1 MERPKTCMNC
11 GTPLGE
17 NVRFCPTCGAPAPN
31 TGYAGYPAA
40 SVPKAAPENVPSPA
54 VPAKKR
60 RTPLII
66 AILAAAVIL
75 FGVGGFFL
83 GRTFAVPGSEP
94 ATKADRKNSSDGKS
108 TAEPKKTDR
117 SAAPDPAAAALAI
130 ADKEFTELIAG
141 ITEERVELYSTD
153 AEVIAATERI
163 KERMSAGDREIR
175 LYSVTLDEDFPR
187 SAEEFFPYLTAAV
200 SASNNAYGIVATA
213 ASAVAQ
219 KLNLNNSYCYPG
231 DADGNTLYLA
241 ELRNDETVTACM
253 ICLVNGH
260 HAIETLTI
268 PVFAEDFAPRQLV
281 ALAVSELP
289 EGKKPTVK
297 RLQSETL
304 PLKEDTAAILER
316 LTPLKAGKEKVE
328 ALIEETAGKAA
339 EHAEPSYLAKINA
352 PEEVI
357 PLCQTCSVFGD
368 TPKLTWK
375 WDLSGLSKE
384 EIGKLLLGA
393 ADATAG
399 FSEQEL
405 RNMLLTTLPQFIA
418 RSYSRMAEIIA
429 TSLISVGTSA
439 SGLKPAD
446 AGVYWLFYETDEE
459 ETVVLSISIIEN
471 GNGCCDISAVP
482 ILYDEAISLG
492 LEYAEDGN
500 ADLRAFLR
508 ALFGG

>member
-1 MERPKTCMNC
+1 MENGRYCMNC

-83 GRTFAVPGSEP
+83 GRTFTVPDAEP
-94 ATKADRKNSSDGKS
+94 TAKADRKNSSDGKS
-108 TAEPKKTDR
+108 TAEPKETDR
-117 SAAPDPAAAALAI
+117 SAAPDPASAALAI
-130 ADKEFTELIAG
+130 ADKEFAELIAG
-141 ITEERVELYSTD
+141 ITEERIKVFSDDPAVRE
-153 AEVIAATERI
+153 AAVSI
-163 KERMSAGDREIR
+163 KQSMSAGDRKIR
-175 LYSVTLDEDFPR
+175 LYSVTLDEDFPW
-187 SAEEFFPYLTAAV
+187 SAEEFSMYFALAV
-200 SASNNAYGIVATA
+200 SASNNVSGMTESAAVSIV
-213 ASAVAQ
+213 Q
-219 KLNLNNSYCYPG
+219 KLDPDNSYCYPG

-241 ELRNDETVTACM
+241 ELQNDGIVTAFM
-253 ICLVNGH
+253 ICFLNEK
-260 HAIETLTI
+260 HAIVTNTM
-268 PVFAEDFAPRQLV
+268 PVLAEDFAPRQMISLAMTGLIDKDLP
-281 ALAVSELP
+281 AL
-289 EGKKPTVK
+289 K
-297 RLQSETL
+297 RLRNEKL
-304 PLKEDTAAILER
+304 PLKEDTAPVLER
-316 LTPLKAGKEKVE
+316 LTPSEAGSVKAD
-328 ALIEETAGKAA
+328 ALITELAGKAA

-352 PEEVI
+352 PEGVK
-357 PLCQTCSVFGD
+357 PLCQTCSVFRD
-368 TPKLTWK
+368 PPKLTLK

-393 ADATAG
+393 AEETAG

-405 RNMLLTTLPQFIA
+405 RNMLLTGIPQFLNSSFGWGNVA
-418 RSYSRMAEIIA
+418 G
-429 TSLISVGTSA
+429 SLISVGTSA

-471 GNGCCDISAVP
+471 GNDCCDISAVP